1 MFNDPPKQRKIAWE
15 KWDTDLLEQDMIDD
29 VIETSSEDGEDIELI
44 EEALDLMSRIPKL
57 VTTPA
62 GVFQMHDK
70 MNVLNQF
77 DCWMGHTNF
86 DITQSVKD
94 LIEKSDGVE
103 MLIIISRYRFFIG
116 VGQLFDFRNVRT
128 NIESAL
134 IGEQLDDDTRESV
147 TLIKEMISEDKYWA
161 IFVSPA
167 GKIEYASTNDDEDE
181 TYIKKLMRY
190 EKIKQKNGGVLFNN
204 LD

>member
-1 MFNDPPKQRKIAWE
+1 MFNDTPRKIAWE
-15 KWDTDLLEQDMIDD
+15 KWDTDLLEQEMIDD
-29 VIETSSEDGEDIELI
+29 VIETSDEEDIDLI
-44 EEALDLMSRIPKL
+44 EEALDLMSKIPKL

-86 DITQSVKD
+86 DITQSVKNK
-94 LIEKSDGVE
+94 IEKSAGVE

-116 VGQLFDFRNVRT
+116 VGQLFKLRDVRT
-128 NIESAL
+128 NIEQSL
-134 IGEQLDDDTRESV
+134 IGEQMDEDTRESV
-147 TLIKEMISEDKYWA
+147 TLIKEMISEDKYWT

-167 GKIEYASTNDDEDE
+167 GKIEYASTNDEEDE
-181 TYIKKLMRY
+181 SYITKLVRY
-190 EKIKQKNGGVLFNN
+190 ENIKETSGGVLFNN
-204 LD
+204 N